1 MRYTLENEEL
11 QVEVDTHGAELKSM
25 RDKASQLDYMWRGDP
40 AYYGRTSPNLFP
52 IVGGL
57 REKKYRYDGTEYEM
71 SQHGFIR
78 DMDWKMEQI
87 SEKELH
93 CVVEATED
101 TLRVYPFRFR
111 VAIHYLLTGRSLK
124 ITWTIENCDTKK
136 MYYSFGG
143 HPCFTCPIHGEADK
157 VGYGYDFHKDG
168 NLTYYRNDGE
178 TGLFLPEAHELPLQK
193 GRVTF
198 TKDFFDTSTY
208 ILTDNETQQISLFDP
223 QGQNYLTVSFDA
235 PMVGLW
241 SAEGK
246 NAPYAAIEPWYGRC
260 DDIDFS
266 GSIEERAG
274 EMSLEAGGSFS
285 STYTITAEEL

>member
-1 MRYTLENEEL
+1 MRYTLENDEL
-11 QVEVDTHGAELKSM
+11 HVEVDVHGAELKSM
-25 RDKASQLDYMWRGDP
+25 KDKKTEVDYMWCADP
-40 AYYGRTSPNLFP
+40 QYYGRTSPNLFP
-52 IVGGL
+52 IVGSL
-57 REKKYRYDGTEYEM
+57 REKKYRYDGREYEM
-71 SQHGFIR
+71 GQHGFVR
-78 DMDWKMEQI
+78 DMDWSMEQI
-87 SEKELH
+87 SGTELD
-93 CVVEATED
+93 CMVEATEE

-111 VAIHYLLTGRSLK
+111 IRIHYLLNGRTLK
-124 ITWTIENCDTKK
+124 ITWTIENRDSKK

-157 VGYGYDFHKDG
+157 VGYGYDFHKEGD
-168 NLTYYRNDGE
+168 LTFYRNDGE
-178 TGLFLPEAHELPLQK
+178 TGLFLKEAHRMPLQN

-208 ILTDNETQQISLFDP
+208 ILTDHETQQISLVDP
-223 QGQNYLTVSFDA
+223 QGRSYLTVEFDA

-274 EMSLEAGGSFS
+274 EMSLEAGDSFS
-285 STYTITAEEL
+285 STYTITAEGV